1 VDGGCDL
8 LPEGLADG
16 LWLLELVE
24 VESELVPELDWESLA
39 FDGSVLDETD
49 AKCSLNEET
58 ENVIES
64 EIDGA

>member
-1 VDGGCDL
+1 
-8 LPEGLADG
+8 
-16 LWLLELVE
+16 LELVE
-24 VESELVPELDWESLA
+24 VESEVVPELDWESLA

-64 EIDGA
+64 EIDGACELTPWLEVDLLAELP